1 MRILRN
7 NNPRRRLTHAVRL
20 GGFLL
25 GAWFAL
31 IPAVASHTVHAT
43 VQKRDSSEP
52 AMRVMIVGS
61 SVADGWKDSGGG
73 YLWRTFDRLHHTF
86 ALPIDWINRAVP
98 GAPATSLQPQYT
110 GWLDSAHPQ
119 IVVLAWGGLDDAH
132 AGTPVPLFASLIRQQ
147 IADALRHGSAVFM
160 VTTPISRASY
170 TQYPVLQQA
179 YMTAEVNV
187 ARSFISPRVFVF
199 NVFDQ
204 MKRYLALHH
213 LTYVP
218 FMADGW
224 HPNTA
229 GHKLAASILL
239 RDIFHNHR
247 LRALFSQWDG
257 SLAPLDTNV
266 SQGNPSAPPT
276 NPVGS

>member
-1 MRILRN
+1 MRIQRN
-7 NNPRRRLTHAVRL
+7 NDFRRSVTLFLRV
-20 GGFLL
+20 GGLLL
-25 GAWFAL
+25 GAWVAL
-31 IPAVASHTVHAT
+31 APMFSGHTVHAS
-43 VQKRDSSEP
+43 VAKRDTNDP

-61 SVADGWKDSGGG
+61 SVADGWKDTGGG
-73 YLWRTFDRLHHTF
+73 YLWRTFDRLHHSF
-86 ALPIDWINRAVP
+86 SLPIDWINRAVP
-98 GAPATSLQPQYT
+98 GAPATSLQSQYT
-110 GWLDSAHPQ
+110 GWLDSARPQ
-119 IVVLAWGGLDDAH
+119 VVVLAWGGLDDAH
-132 AGTPVPLFASLIRQQ
+132 AGTPVPLFASLIHNQ
-147 IADALRHGSAVFM
+147 IADALRRGSAVFM

-187 ARSFISPRVFVF
+187 AKSFASPRVFVF

-204 MKRYLALHH
+204 MKQYLLIHH

-247 LRALFSQWDG
+247 LRMLFSQWDG
-257 SLAPLDTNV
+257 SLAPLDAYHPH
-266 SQGNPSAPPT
+266 GNLPAPPT
-276 NPVGS
+276 NPGS